1 MGTED
6 AHMESAED
14 SCAINAISSD
24 EQTIILR
31 GDVLVEASSDEETMS
46 HNSDTSKY
54 YSDDDI
60 PVEEAQGDYL
70 IEETMIEEHL
80 DEPTMSATH
89 ELLSPIPSHFSDC
102 GYESIVGSPRDAI
115 IENLDN
121 IDLITDLFPGY
132 V

>member
-6 AHMESAED
+6 AHMESAAD
-14 SCAINAISSD
+14 SCAISALAAD
-24 EQTIILR
+24 ETTIILR
-31 GDVLVEASSDEETMS
+31 GDVPVEASSDEETMS
-46 HNSDTSKY
+46 HNSDTSKF

-60 PVEEAQGDYL
+60 PVEEDYL
-70 IEETMIEEHL
+70 IEETSMIEEHL

-102 GYESIVGSPRDAI
+102 GYESIVGSPGNAI